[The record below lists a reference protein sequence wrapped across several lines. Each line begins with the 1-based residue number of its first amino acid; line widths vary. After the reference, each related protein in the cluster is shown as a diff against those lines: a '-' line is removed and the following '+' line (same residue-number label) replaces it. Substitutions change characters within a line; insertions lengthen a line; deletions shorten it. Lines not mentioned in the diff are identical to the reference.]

1 MTSTAIARRLVGAS
15 GITSSCGGSQS
26 GRGGIVVQ
34 TGIVRRIYN
43 RVFSIAAGSNS
54 SIVVPDDEEMD
65 PSGDIDSP
73 IEAST
78 CDIVTRK
85 WTLRDDEGSAAW
97 DGAVKAD
104 GST

>member
-1 MTSTAIARRLVGAS
+1 MTSTAIARWFVGAS
-15 GITSSCGGSQS
+15 GITSCGVSQS
-26 GRGGIVVQ
+26 GREEIILQ
-34 TGIVRRIYN
+34 TGIVRPICN
-43 RVFSIAAGSNS
+43 KAFSMAAGSNS
-54 SIVVPDDEEMD
+54 SIVVPDDEDID

-78 CDIVTRK
+78 CDIVIRK
-85 WTLRDDEGSAAW
+85 WALRDDEGSAAW